1 MTRVFESKKV
11 CATMFILFAMAVA
24 ANSFAGGSLPSFG
37 TSPVLA
43 PDIQHTV
50 VAGDP
55 FFGPDTFDDDGA
67 PSALSV

>member
-11 CATMFILFAMAVA
+11 CAPMFLLFALAVM

-43 PDIQHTV
+43 PDIQHTL

-55 FFGPDTFDDDGA
+55 FFGPD
-67 PSALSV
+67 PSEDNGWPPRA